1 MKLTSTHRD
10 QHMQKSAHISSIATR
25 LNNLEQKFDD
35 FEDPSSG
42 GDNDADIERIVKN
55 TFGSATDDRSV
66 KWQEN
71 TYYFDGRTDMSA
83 MIWGAYGWNPQLYE
97 SCAQN
102 SFYQQTIGH
111 GYETEFGKA
120 TSVSLAASIFG
131 NRAAASDFVK
141 DFAKHGQSFAQSVFG
156 TRDAVAQISSSFS
169 GSLYEQTFGADP
181 SQVSTKLTT
190 VSSTIS
196 PGGSERSILD
206 VLVKM
211 SQDLQQKLSDI
222 DSSLSSLSSRVS
234 ALE

>member
-1 MKLTSTHRD
+1 
-10 QHMQKSAHISSIATR
+10 MQKSAHISSIATR

-102 SFYQQTIGH
+102 SFYQQTIGY

-141 DFAKHGQSFAQSVFG
+141 DTAQIGKGFAPAVFG
-156 TRDAVAQISSSFS
+156 TRAAVAQISSSFS
-169 GSLYEQTFGADP
+169 GSLYEQSFGADP
-181 SQVSTKLTT
+181 SQVSTKLSL
-190 VSSTIS
+190 VSSAVF
-196 PGGSERSILD
+196 PGIDDHSLLD
-206 VLVKM
+206 ALFKM
-211 SQDLQQKLSDI
+211 SQDLQQKLTDI
-222 DSSLSSLSSRVS
+222 DNSLSSLRSRVY
-234 ALE
+234 ALENK